1 MTKTSLITILGH
13 NDIKKTKAKKKILSV
28 IKNINFTSKVG
39 ASWLNIRQIPF
50 KASNNGVSVSII
62 LEVLA

>member
-1 MTKTSLITILGH
+1 MIL
-13 NDIKKTKAKKKILSV
+13 KKQRQKKKILSV